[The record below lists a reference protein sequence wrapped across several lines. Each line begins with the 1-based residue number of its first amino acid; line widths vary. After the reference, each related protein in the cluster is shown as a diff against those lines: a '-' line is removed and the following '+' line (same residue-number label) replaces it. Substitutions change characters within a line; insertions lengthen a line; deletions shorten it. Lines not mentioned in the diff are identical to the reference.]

1 MYIILGA
8 YMYVGKSFAEFIK
21 YLIFNLIFNLWS
33 HWINYFLCQK
43 YELLYRWKLFG
54 LFGCLLI

>member
-21 YLIFNLIFNLWS
+21 YLIFNLIFNL
-33 HWINYFLCQK
+33 
-43 YELLYRWKLFG
+43 
-54 LFGCLLI
+54 